1 MFAAPKSAIWTFVAP
16 LAPRSVLFAALAF
29 SVACGA
35 STIEPQ
41 PSDAVI
47 GLDTSGGFA
56 GVDFAFAVDGPAGV
70 IRGVRCVNFCDWE
83 DGDVLATV
91 SSAEVA
97 ALESRFDAI
106 DFLAGDD
113 QDFGVQCCDQFHYEL
128 TFSRSDASRTVMGS
142 SEKLPA
148 EILALIRDV
157 EEWVASEREDNAQ

>member
-1 MFAAPKSAIWTFVAP
+1 MSASPKSAVWKSVAP
-16 LAPRSVLFAALAF
+16 LAPRSVLFAALAL

-41 PSDAVI
+41 PSETVI
-47 GLDTSGGFA
+47 GLATSGGFA

-70 IRGVRCVNFCDWE
+70 IRGVRCVSFCDWE

-97 ALESRFDAI
+97 DLESSFDAI

-128 TFSRSDASRTVMGS
+128 SFSRSEESRTVMGS
-142 SEKLPA
+142 SELLPA

-157 EEWVASEREDNAQ
+157 EEWVASKRESSAR